1 MVERFQARLVI
12 GNVNNQY
19 SREIAKY
26 IYIYIKFVLVIYT
39 LGTKIQNIE
48 GLFLK

>member
-12 GNVNNQY
+12 VNINNQY
-19 SREIAKY
+19 SREIAKCMY
-26 IYIYIKFVLVIYT
+26 QFVLIIYT
-39 LGTKIQNIE
+39 SVLKIQNIE

>member
-1 MVERFQARLVI
+1 MVERFQARFVI
-12 GNVNNQY
+12 VNINNQY

-26 IYIYIKFVLVIYT
+26 IYKFVLIIYT
-39 LGTKIQNIE
+39 LGSKIQNIE